1 VLAATALLAAL
12 LATLASGLLLLLTG
26 FLLAALLA
34 ALLLPALFH
43 ITHLVVRHREL
54 SFAEG
59 FRGTTIS
66 LSPGRFPDSQL
77 R

>member
-1 VLAATALLAAL
+1 
-12 LATLASGLLLLLTG
+12 LATLLV
-26 FLLAALLA
+26 

-59 FRGTTIS
+59 IRGMTIS

>member
-1 VLAATALLAAL
+1 LAATALLAAL

-26 FLLAALLA
+26 FLLAALL
-34 ALLLPALFH
+34 LPALFH

-59 FRGTTIS
+59 IRGTTIS